1 MSSRHQSLAGLA
13 ASAVRCLYSEPLL
26 IASLAAPHRPYLCCL
41 HHHYH
46 LLLLLLLLLVLVV
59 VVVVAAAVVVVVA
72 FVSLAVWP

>member
-59 VVVVAAAVVVVVA
+59 VLVLV
-72 FVSLAVWP
+72 FVLVLLVLVC